1 MQPPKEPCERN
12 ALVLI
17 HKCDICTCGLPT
29 KWTERTALPCFC
41 LRDKV
46 VLAACKTLAALSCA
60 ALAQVAQTDATDV
73 CGRFS

>member
-46 VLAACKTLAALSCA
+46 VLAACKTLAISEHVSFTQRHNFRPDGHC
-60 ALAQVAQTDATDV
+60 DA
-73 CGRFS
+73 

>member
-29 KWTERTALPCFC
+29 KWTERTAWPVTINQ
-41 LRDKV
+41 R
-46 VLAACKTLAALSCA
+46 LAACRDTSNLGALSFTQRHNFRPDGHC
-60 ALAQVAQTDATDV
+60 DA
-73 CGRFS
+73 